1 MRRVVINVPEDL
13 LEALDKW
20 RMESAAVIS
29 RSELFR
35 KAVEKYLDDERKRE
49 LEEKSRRGY
58 LQFPETEGEL
68 GWLMAAQATAS
79 DIEPWTSASDQ

>member
-1 MRRVVINVPEDL
+1 MESCYQCYPEDL

-49 LEEKSRRGY
+49 LEEKSRRRI
-58 LQFPETEGEL
+58 F
-68 GWLMAAQATAS
+68 AIS
-79 DIEPWTSASDQ
+79 